1 MASEGLVS
9 LGCVGIAVTFGSV
22 MVFGIAKP
30 LSIVM
35 WFAIGMTFGIVM
47 VFGIAMPFGIVMWFG
62 IGMMSLSR
70 LDGFVSWRSLL
81 VMTSFC
87 VYDAIISIRGY
98 CLVFLA
104 TFSDAIGT
112 IVPSLSHL

>member
-1 MASEGLVS
+1 MA
-9 LGCVGIAVTFGSV
+9 
-22 MVFGIAKP
+22 
-30 LSIVM
+30 
-35 WFAIGMTFGIVM
+35 FGIVM
-47 VFGIAMPFGIVMWFG
+47 VFGIAKPFG
-62 IGMMSLSR
+62 IGMTF
-70 LDGFVSWRSLL
+70 GIV

-104 TFSDAIGT
+104 TLSDAIGT

>member
-9 LGCVGIAVTFGSV
+9 LGCVGIAVTFGIV
-22 MVFGIAKP
+22 MVFGIAK
-30 LSIVM
+30 
-35 WFAIGMTFGIVM
+35 
-47 VFGIAMPFGIVMWFG
+47 PFGIVMWFG
-62 IGMMSLSR
+62 IGMTFGIVMMSLSR
-70 LDGFVSWRSLL
+70 LDGFVSWRYLL

-104 TFSDAIGT
+104 TLSDAIGT